1 MNPADHRKIT
11 LEPREILNDG
21 SRRVGYLVLS
31 DGALAAVLIAVTEED
46 TGATP
51 GWYLEAGFGP
61 CSSLRVVD
69 PPIFPT
75 LEDVAPWV
83 VAQIAQATN

>member
-1 MNPADHRKIT
+1 MNPADPPEIA
-11 LEPREILNDG
+11 LEAREILNDG
-21 SRRVGYLVLS
+21 SRRIGYLVFC
-31 DGALAAVLIAVTEED
+31 DGALAAVLIEVTEED
-46 TGATP
+46 TGAIP

-83 VAQIAQATN
+83 VAQIEQAMN

>member
-1 MNPADHRKIT
+1 MNPADHQHIT

-21 SRRVGYLVLS
+21 SKRVGYLVYS
-31 DGALAAVLIAVTEED
+31 AGALAAVVIAVTEED

-51 GWYLEAGFGP
+51 GWFVEAGFGP

-75 LEDVAPWV
+75 LDDVAPWV
-83 VAQIAQATN
+83 AAQIAQAAN